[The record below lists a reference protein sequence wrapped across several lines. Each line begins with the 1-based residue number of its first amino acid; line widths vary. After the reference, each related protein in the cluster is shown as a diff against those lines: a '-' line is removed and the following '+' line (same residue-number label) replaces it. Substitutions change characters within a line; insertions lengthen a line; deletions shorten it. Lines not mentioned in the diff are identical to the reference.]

1 MITKEQMQAA
11 GFVPIV
17 YGKYDGRGWTKT
29 LHDKEVVVELYYTPE
44 NGFAIDVSIDD
55 DFVETNVC
63 TIPLTEI
70 MFPLIKADISIYDSV
85 ELP

>member
-1 MITKEQMQAA
+1 M
-11 GFVPIV
+11 PIV

-29 LHDKEVVVELYYTPE
+29 LYDGKVVVELYYTRE
-44 NGFAIDVSIDD
+44 TGFAIDITEFPTDY
-55 DFVETNVC
+55 VC

-70 MFPLIKADISIYDSV
+70 AFSLMKLTKEDTLIYDSV

>member
-1 MITKEQMQAA
+1 MITKEQMKAA

-29 LHDKEVVVELYYTPE
+29 LHDDKILVELCYTSDK
-44 NGFAIDVSIDD
+44 GFTVDVTLDD
-55 DFVETNVC
+55 EFSVEDVC
-63 TIPLTEI
+63 TVPINDVI
-70 MFPLIKADISIYDSV
+70 DIFLKGNLVDV